1 MHLRDMEGGLFP
13 SQWNQQDTQ
22 QDSEPEDLYFF
33 SHYAALAA

>member
-13 SQWNQQDTQ
+13 PQGNGQDTQ
-22 QDSEPEDLYFF
+22 QDSEQEDWYFL